1 MIMKM
6 KINQIIDEDY
16 VAKLE
21 KQWRNSE
28 PKLRDKEWLEIF
40 PEFKAEIPA
49 RIEKLKE
56 ERVSILNTIKKE
68 LILIRNKTND
78 EFARWFWREWIK
90 VNEGQKL
97 VEIDEEIARLKRWFY
112 ISKGKKLKG
121 RITEEQIQ
129 QALAVPIESLISQP
143 LKKSGRAL
151 VGLCPFHQEKH
162 PSFFIYPETNS
173 FYCYGCNQG
182 GNVINFVRLLY
193 GYSFEEAIKYLI
205 GEK

>member
-1 MIMKM
+1 M